1 MTSNI
6 LLIEGYPEDAVVLKL
21 CTIADEEAP
30 FPIEIFER
38 RLKHQ
43 PHILGCYAYD
53 KDELVG
59 YKIGYESRP
68 RYFESWMGA
77 IAPAYRGQ
85 GIARELMSEQH
96 HWCEEKGYRII
107 TTITDGSNTPML
119 ILNLK
124 AGFVISGTQLD
135 RGENHQVL
143 LQKWIVEE
151 GDT

>member
-1 MTSNI
+1 MTAKI
-6 LLIEGYPEDAVVLKL
+6 VLIEGYPDDEVAVKL
-21 CTIADEEAP
+21 CMIADEQAP
-30 FPIEIFER
+30 FPIATFER

-53 KDELVG
+53 NDVLVG

-77 IAPAYRGQ
+77 VTPAYRRQ
-85 GIARELMSEQH
+85 GIAQELMREQH
-96 HWCEEKGYRII
+96 RWCEKEGYRYI
-107 TTITDGSNTPML
+107 TTITDASNASML

-143 LQKWIVEE
+143 LQKRIVNA
-151 GDT
+151 GA